1 MATIK
6 TTGTGTGLRILT
18 KTAAG
23 IQRVS
28 CSCCDEA
35 GCCPYPADQLGIGY
49 TQDDLPDTI
58 DVDGLIL
65 GVPTR
70 IIVPRSGSFYG
81 PINQSIFNGGA
92 FSEFIF
98 VATGVAGTRWFR
110 NYTNG
115 EPIGLG
121 EPCLFQTLEGSI
133 QDTFADTYTVNTY
146 DDFVGGSPVS
156 TFTITRESLC
166 VWSGFDARYGV
177 TGTIVTLDYN
187 TPNENTTRATLWT
200 MQGFGRV
207 DGGPYNSPVGIYLD
221 GNYVWEVVE

>member
-18 KTAAG
+18 KTDAG

-28 CSCCDEA
+28 CSCCEEA
-35 GCCPYPADQLGIGY
+35 FCCPYPAAQLGVGY

-58 DVDGLIL
+58 DVLGLIL

-70 IIVPRSGSFYG
+70 IIVTRSGSFYG
-81 PINQSIFNGGA
+81 PINQSIFGGGA

-110 NYTNG
+110 NSTNG

-121 EPCLFQTLEGSI
+121 EPCLFQSLEEGLGI
-133 QDTFADTYTVNTY
+133 LDTFAYAYEVS
-146 DDFVGGSPVS
+146 GPVS
-156 TFTITRESLC
+156 GTVTRQSIC
-166 VWSGFDARYGV
+166 VWSGEGLTLSNFGYQWRINGRSK
-177 TGTIVTLDYN
+177 TGNQN
-187 TPNENTTRATLWT
+187 T
-200 MQGFGRV
+200 
-207 DGGPYNSPVGIYLD
+207 PVGIYAD
-221 GNYVWEVVE
+221 GYTVTL